1 MKRVLVVDD
10 SSVMRKGVSRMLTAR
25 GWECDTAVDGVD
37 ALEKIRSGGQ
47 EYDLVCTDVHMP
59 NMDGIEL
66 VKAVREIEEFKHL
79 TLLVV
84 SSDSDRRSIARA
96 LMAGA
101 DEYATKPMSEE
112 ALDDKLALMGL

>member
-79 TLLVV
+79 TLLVI

>member
-25 GWECDTAVDGVD
+25 GWECDTAVDGAD
-37 ALEKIRSGGQ
+37 ALEKIRNGGQ

-66 VKAVREIEEFKHL
+66 VKAVREIEAFKHL
-79 TLLVV
+79 TLLVI